1 MGRASC
7 GHVLHGVMMSMT
19 AWGKRVCVK
28 ADFEV
33 AHAEAFSVERTLW
46 KTLRKVTCCHV
57 TLLPKWRLGLLVAWR
72 QEQAQTRG
80 ASG

>member
-33 AHAEAFSVERTLW
+33 AHAEAFSVERTL
-46 KTLRKVTCCHV
+46 RKV
-57 TLLPKWRLGLLVAWR
+57 VATSRRKHEVR
-72 QEQAQTRG
+72 QAELQTRCT
-80 ASG
+80 AR